1 MLDEEATEGE
11 IGDIKV
17 QVYKVKSRTSD
28 RVQEFLRQRK
38 KAAPIVNS
46 LNYVNIVSQE

>member
-1 MLDEEATEGE
+1 MLDEEAEGE

-28 RVQEFLRQRK
+28 RVLKAGQKGSADRK
-38 KAAPIVNS
+38 LS
-46 LNYVNIVSQE
+46 

>member
-17 QVYKVKSRTSD
+17 QIYEVKSRTSD
-28 RVQEFLRQRK
+28 RVQESLRQRK
-38 KAAPIVNS
+38 KAVPIVNS
-46 LNYVNIVSQE
+46 YLRKHSPQE

>member
-1 MLDEEATEGE
+1 MLDEEAEGE

-28 RVQEFLRQRK
+28 RVQEFLRQ
-38 KAAPIVNS
+38 AIVNS

>member
-17 QVYKVKSRTSD
+17 QVKSRTSD
-28 RVQEFLRQRK
+28 RVQESLRQGK